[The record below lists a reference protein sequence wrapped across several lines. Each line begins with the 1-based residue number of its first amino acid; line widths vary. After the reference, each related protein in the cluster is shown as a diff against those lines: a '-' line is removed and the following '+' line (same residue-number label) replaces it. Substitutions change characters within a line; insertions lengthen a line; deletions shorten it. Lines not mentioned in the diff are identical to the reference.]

1 MMMIM
6 ISLSKH
12 EVIDQDDEDDQNFV
26 NDDYIY

>member
-1 MMMIM
+1 MMIM
-6 ISLSKH
+6 ISLFKH